1 MLMSKRNV
9 EPISDLTLIPDA
21 VEVAEW
27 REEVALETEIAAY
40 KAVFDY
46 KRYGQVTRRDDALG
60 RRVRGIDNFTP
71 IQRDDPSTWK
81 RPNMDKLKASIRA
94 DWMGGPAAA

>member
-1 MLMSKRNV
+1 MLMSKRNL
-9 EPISDLTLIPDA
+9 EPIEDLTLIPDA

-27 REEVALETEIAAY
+27 RALEKLEADIAYY

-46 KRYGQVTRRDDALG
+46 KRYGQITRRDDALG
-60 RRVRGIDNFTP
+60 RRVRGIDNFAP

-94 DWMGGPAAA
+94 EWMGGTAAA